1 MHQPKTREQ
10 RLLGNKSASNSQ
22 ALKSFYLVLVCI
34 FCLHHDNFILKCEA
48 FSFSSKSGFV
58 KQSHSVKE
66 NSHSTPLILGG
77 SCKTMVRNDN
87 GSDSLEENG
96 KRRRQGIPRLRNPRR
111 RMRIRRRN
119 KFDPS
124 LQEETGTSTLIG
136 SHLCEEDEEEV
147 KVMETSSR
155 IGLGKRIRLLGQNRP
170 RIQNFRPRRNM
181 NFVRNNWRP
190 VIRIVRFRR
199 KNDTIEQELQ
209 VLNEENTTLI
219 LKQAVLE
226 ENVQEYLTTEQSG
239 QETIELPGQQNNE
252 KYNKQE
258 SSNNV
263 TTIRA
268 ENNGSIKK
276 GDLQDVQKINSSNE
290 QQIKK
295 KNANETGQKG
305 KRINI
310 TSKYKTS
317 RVIVPSYDEKVD
329 GLLNEYMTQPITSF
343 SLRSFHDTET
353 PIAGRRRWMIRSL
366 SQKELMDHP
375 NISRKDVENA
385 FEDNVFRLAVPL
397 MPLLGIDLTP
407 IIDLQVMT
415 ATKLN
420 DNNTKS
426 FFKAANKP
434 PSNVVRIRSL
444 RMSLLATD
452 NEMKKY
458 NMNDS
463 SLQKMKHP
471 IPTKVSKDQSVRQ
484 MGNEAIHFAEKLEK
498 WLEPQLSFEADIS
511 WNDDTVNGGN
521 DIEMGIVAVDSKA
534 AISLT
539 IPPLPFGVPI
549 PSSFLIK
556 QIGSNVLKRALK
568 LALNQFLRQVEIDF
582 KRWADIDK

>member
-1 MHQPKTREQ
+1 
-10 RLLGNKSASNSQ
+10 
-22 ALKSFYLVLVCI
+22 
-34 FCLHHDNFILKCEA
+34 
-48 FSFSSKSGFV
+48 
-58 KQSHSVKE
+58 
-66 NSHSTPLILGG
+66 
-77 SCKTMVRNDN
+77 
-87 GSDSLEENG
+87 
-96 KRRRQGIPRLRNPRR
+96 
-111 RMRIRRRN
+111 
-119 KFDPS
+119 
-124 LQEETGTSTLIG
+124 
-136 SHLCEEDEEEV
+136 
-147 KVMETSSR
+147 
-155 IGLGKRIRLLGQNRP
+155 
-170 RIQNFRPRRNM
+170 
-181 NFVRNNWRP
+181 
-190 VIRIVRFRR
+190 
-199 KNDTIEQELQ
+199 
-209 VLNEENTTLI
+209 
-219 LKQAVLE
+219 
-226 ENVQEYLTTEQSG
+226 
-239 QETIELPGQQNNE
+239 
-252 KYNKQE
+252 
-258 SSNNV
+258 
-263 TTIRA
+263 
-268 ENNGSIKK
+268 
-276 GDLQDVQKINSSNE
+276 
-290 QQIKK
+290 
-295 KNANETGQKG
+295 
-305 KRINI
+305 
-310 TSKYKTS
+310 
-317 RVIVPSYDEKVD
+317 
-329 GLLNEYMTQPITSF
+329 MTQPITSF

-407 IIDLQVMT
+407 IIDLEVMT

-420 DNNTKS
+420 ENNTKS